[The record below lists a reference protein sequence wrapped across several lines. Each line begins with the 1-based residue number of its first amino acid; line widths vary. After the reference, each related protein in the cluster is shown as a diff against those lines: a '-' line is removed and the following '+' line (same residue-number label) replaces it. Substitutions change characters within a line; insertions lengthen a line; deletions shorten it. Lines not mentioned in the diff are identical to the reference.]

1 MTNSLK
7 PDSDLNKDAH
17 SFDGITFEVEEEEH
31 THEGQKVKRRGI
43 YLWPKFNYNGCTSF
57 WFLLNYCQYEWQF

>member
-7 PDSDLNKDAH
+7 PDSDLNKEDH

-31 THEGQKVKRRGI
+31 THEGQKVDRK
-43 YLWPKFNYNGCTSF
+43 SVV
-57 WFLLNYCQYEWQF
+57 